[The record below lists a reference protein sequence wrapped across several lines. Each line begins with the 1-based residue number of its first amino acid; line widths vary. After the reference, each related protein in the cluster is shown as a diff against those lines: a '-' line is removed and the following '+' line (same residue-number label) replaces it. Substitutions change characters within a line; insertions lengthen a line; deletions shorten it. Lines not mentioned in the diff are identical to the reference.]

1 MGEDDYDWD
10 PDADEYDYDP
20 DLDDYEVV
28 QDLWSEDGDDLET
41 SFEEASDENN
51 EILVV
56 HFDHKLIPV
65 TNRHSPDG
73 YRVVYQDFFDKS
85 GLLEYWQ
92 STWGR
97 LTETQQK
104 SFLIRNE
111 VEMICEWPIADVKTN
126 IKKEK
131 KLLIVLALLRQGRT

>member
-1 MGEDDYDWD
+1 M
-10 PDADEYDYDP
+10 DEYDYDP
-20 DLDDYEVV
+20 DFDDYEVV

-41 SFEEASDENN
+41 SFEEASDANN

-65 TNRHSPDG
+65 TNRHSPNG
-73 YRVVYQDFFDKS
+73 HRVVDQELFDKS
-85 GLLEYWQ
+85 SLLEYWQ

-97 LTETQQK
+97 LTEIQQK
-104 SFLIRNE
+104 SFLMRNE
-111 VEMICEWPIADVKTN
+111 VDMICEWPIADVETN

>member
-1 MGEDDYDWD
+1 V
-10 PDADEYDYDP
+10 DEYDYDP
-20 DLDDYEVV
+20 DFDDYEVV

-41 SFEEASDENN
+41 SFEEASDEND
-51 EILVV
+51 EIFYDYL
-56 HFDHKLIPV
+56 DHDAILASYGY
-65 TNRHSPDG
+65 SPDG
-73 YRVVYQDFFDKS
+73 HRVVDQDFFDKG

-97 LTETQQK
+97 LTEIQQK
-104 SFLIRNE
+104 SFLMRHE
-111 VEMICEWPIADVKTN
+111 VEMICEWPIADVETN

>member
-1 MGEDDYDWD
+1 M
-10 PDADEYDYDP
+10 DEYDYDP
-20 DLDDYEVV
+20 DFDDYEVV
-28 QDLWSEDGDDLET
+28 QDLWSDEGDDLEA
-41 SFEEASDENN
+41 FEERSEKSDEIFD
-51 EILVV
+51 E
-56 HFDHKLIPV
+56 HFGHKLIPV

-73 YRVVYQDFFDKS
+73 YRVVYQDFFDKG

-104 SFLIRNE
+104 SFLMRNE

-131 KLLIVLALLRQGRT
+131 KLLIVLALLRKGSAN